1 MMMCFQKNESG
12 HPTLTAKPNM
22 FKILLIDR
30 CCFTRP
36 GLESWLNQSELFP
49 RPLLVTGLNN
59 LMLAKEH
66 AAQWQPD
73 LIIADLYGFA
83 SELHHVQQLSSLL
96 QVCSQSQLL
105 LLPSGHDAQMENY
118 CQQFPVWKQLD
129 KSVPLDVLARTI
141 NDALCSRPK
150 EAVPQV
156 ATPLLTRQEEKV
168 LTLWMDGTNNHCI
181 AHRLGINGKTVYTYK
196 RNIRMK
202 LGMGNRFTPFLSL
215 PESVSNGTADAVP
228 RAATVTAEL

>member
-1 MMMCFQKNESG
+1 
-12 HPTLTAKPNM
+12 M

-30 CCFTRP
+30 CCFTRR
-36 GLESWLNQSELFP
+36 GLESWLNQRTLFP
-49 RPLLVTGLNN
+49 GPVLVTGLNN

-73 LIIADLYGFA
+73 LVIADFYGFA
-83 SELHHVQQLSSLL
+83 NELHHVQQLASLL
-96 QVCSQSQLL
+96 HICSQSPLL
-105 LLPSGHDAQMENY
+105 LLPSGDDAQMESY
-118 CQQFPVWKQLD
+118 CQQYPLWGRLD
-129 KSVPLDVLARTI
+129 KSVSLEVLARTI
-141 NDALCSRPK
+141 NEALCSRPT
-150 EAVPQV
+150 ETVPQA

-168 LTLWMDGTNNHCI
+168 LSLWMDGTNNHCI

>member
-1 MMMCFQKNESG
+1 MMGYFQKNESR

-30 CCFTRP
+30 CCFTRH
-36 GLESWLNQSELFP
+36 GLESWLNQSTVFP
-49 RPLLVTGLNN
+49 GPVLVTGLNN

-73 LIIADLYGFA
+73 LVIADLYGFA

-96 QVCSQSQLL
+96 QICSQSQLL
-105 LLPSGHDAQMENY
+105 LLPSGHDAQMESY
-118 CQQFPVWKQLD
+118 CQQFPVWGRLD
-129 KSVPLDVLARTI
+129 KSTPLETLARSI
-141 NDALCSRPK
+141 NGALCSRPT
-150 EAVPQV
+150 EDIQQT

-168 LTLWMDGTNNHCI
+168 LSLWMDGTNNHCI

-215 PESVSNGTADAVP
+215 PESVGNGTADAVP
-228 RAATVTAEL
+228 CAAAVTAEL